1 MTVVEFGFV
10 GVAELAD
17 EIVSEGGTT
26 AGIVKP
32 PSVASVREPRVLAG
46 IGMVV
51 VDTGQPS
58 DMAAGNIDFEV
69 E

>member
-10 GVAELAD
+10 GVAKLAD

-26 AGIVKP
+26 AGIAES
-32 PSVASVREPRVLAG
+32 PSVASVREPCVLAG
-46 IGMVV
+46 IGRVV

-58 DMAAGNIDFEV
+58 DMAAGNIDFEA